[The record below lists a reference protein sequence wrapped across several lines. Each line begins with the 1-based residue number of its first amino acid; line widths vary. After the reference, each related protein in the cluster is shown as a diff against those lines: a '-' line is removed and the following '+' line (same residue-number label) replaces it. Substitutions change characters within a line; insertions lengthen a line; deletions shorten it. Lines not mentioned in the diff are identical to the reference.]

1 MSFEDP
7 RLVIQSHDLK
17 NTFGQD
23 TLEETLKRFQDTVL
37 RAFHPDQLDGASCW
51 MDIGSRDCVPTPS
64 LQDYSKEPCSILWKS
79 PCHHRLHKRLSE
91 TSPEVS
97 LNQFYFRSFLLR
109 DVGTYLSK
117 VKVTRDANPGHPK
130 SCKAGLIHAKA
141 YNCNKDLFSVM
152 FSDYRTFGSGFL
164 PLLALSDTLIKDLDF
179 TSQKGQRLS
188 TARVTRASLLR
199 AWEAN
204 KRHVKAMSE
213 SQILA
218 NYGARREITL
228 RLDAILLMQDR
239 GCFNPHLHPH
249 TGRLTVRLHRASVE

>member
-23 TLEETLKRFQDTVL
+23 TLEETLKRFEDTVL

-51 MDIGSRDCVPTPS
+51 MDIGSRDCVSTPS

-117 VKVTRDANPGHPK
+117 AKVTRDANPGHPK
-130 SCKAGLIHAKA
+130 SCKAGLIRAKA

-218 NYGARREITL
+218 N
-228 RLDAILLMQDR
+228 
-239 GCFNPHLHPH
+239 
-249 TGRLTVRLHRASVE
+249 